1 MGHHPKT
8 NIRIMEVP
16 EEKGQKQWTKTSHI
30 WRKKW
35 YTNKRRYLEVGW
47 TQKDPHQDTLQSNCQ
62 KPTTILKA
70 ARQNCFTTYKG
81 ASGKIISGFLSTNLA
96 AEGCQITFKVLTK
109 KTLSTENT
117 ISSQTV
123 LQNEK
128 EIKDIPR

>member
-109 KTLSTENT
+109 KNPVNREYYIQPNCPSKWEGN
-117 ISSQTV
+117 
-123 LQNEK
+123 
-128 EIKDIPR
+128 